1 MAVDAL
7 DADAGIRARRFPGTV
22 SAATDVVRSRAP
34 LRLGLAGG
42 GTDVSPYCDRYG
54 GCVLNS
60 TINLFSYATIE
71 ATTDGTVEFVAPD
84 IGTSVKLD
92 AAAPLPLDEPLRLH
106 RAVYNRIVRDFN
118 DGQPLSL
125 RMTTYSDAPPGSGL
139 GTSSTLMVAMLR
151 GLVEWMGIRLCEYD
165 LGHLAYEI
173 ERIDAGLGGG
183 KQDQYAAAFGGFN
196 FMEFYAGD
204 RAVINQ
210 LRVREAIVSEFE
222 SSLVLFDTGRSR
234 HSAEIIAEQS
244 SNVADPS
251 ASRAME
257 AMHGIRQDAFDIKE
271 ALLKGDMHGLAEVFR
286 QSWERKKKTA
296 QSISNAQIDHVYDR
310 VMAAGGLAGKVSG
323 AGGGGFMMFIV
334 DPVRRQSVLEVLS
347 QEKGRIVPFHFVG
360 GGALAWRMRG
370 SGWVR

>member
-1 MAVDAL
+1 MSVPVIEAAPGPRVRRHSAKAL
-7 DADAGIRARRFPGTV
+7 DATE
-22 SAATDVVRSRAP
+22 VVRARAP

-42 GTDVSPYCDRYG
+42 GTDVSPYCDLYG

-71 ATTDGTVEFVAPD
+71 TAPEGTVEFVAPD
-84 IGTSVKLD
+84 LGVSVRLD
-92 AAAPLPLDEPLRLH
+92 AGETLALEEPLRLH
-106 RAVYNRIVRDFN
+106 RAVYNRIVRDFT
-118 DGQPLSL
+118 DGRPPSL
-125 RMTTYSDAPPGSGL
+125 RMTTFSDAPPGSGL

-151 GLVEWMGIRLCEYD
+151 GMMEWLGVRLCEYD
-165 LGHLAYEI
+165 LGHLAYEV

-196 FMEFYAGD
+196 FMEFYADD

-210 LRVREAIVSEFE
+210 LRVREAIISEFE

-251 ASRAME
+251 ASRAIE
-257 AMHGIRQDAFDIKE
+257 AMHGIREDAFAIKE
-271 ALLKGDMHGLAEVFR
+271 SLLKGDMAALTDVFR
-286 QSWERKKKTA
+286 QSWERKKRTA
-296 QSISNAQIDHVYDR
+296 QSISNPQIDHVYDR
-310 VMAAGGLAGKVSG
+310 VMGAGGLAGKVSG

-360 GGALAWRMRG
+360 NGALAWRIRG
-370 SGWVR
+370 HGLVR